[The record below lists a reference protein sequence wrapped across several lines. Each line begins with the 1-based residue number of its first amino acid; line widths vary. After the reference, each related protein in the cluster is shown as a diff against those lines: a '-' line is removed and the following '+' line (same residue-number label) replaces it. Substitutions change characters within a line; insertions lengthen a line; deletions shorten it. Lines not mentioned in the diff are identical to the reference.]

1 MNKTQARIYL
11 PMAIIIWGLIF
22 KRISIPED
30 NPIMSPFAIF
40 IGVTIGICVSFI
52 EVIYKKT
59 KRIKAKIKTKLGNR
73 DSWTIGTVC

>member
-52 EVIYKKT
+52 EVIYKKNEED
-59 KRIKAKIKTKLGNR
+59 KSEN
-73 DSWTIGTVC
+73 